1 MTIRSHKFRLYPSKD
16 IEQKMLNTLDL
27 CRKTYNELLGL
38 LNEQKEIDKAQIQGI
53 IPDMKICDS
62 RYKQLHSKTMQ
73 YECYRLFSNLSAL
86 RETKKKN
93 RKVGSLRFKGKGW
106 FKTFTYNQSGFKL
119 IETGKRHQTLNL
131 SKIGDIPIRC
141 HRGIKGII
149 KQITIKHEASGK
161 WYAFVAEQTEKE
173 IIPMPIHEVKNAVG
187 IDVGLDNL
195 VFDSDKNYIKN
206 PRHLNKYKEQ
216 LAKLQRQFS
225 KCSRTSVLGTPKI
238 YDFRLKKKR
247 SENRNKQRIKVAR
260 LHETIT
266 NVRNDFLHKMSN
278 YYVSNYDAIGM
289 EDMPMS
295 FENDIFAKSKADA
308 SWGKFRQ
315 FMVYKAESAGKLL
328 VLVPYR
334 GTTQRCSQCGE
345 IVHKELWERQHI
357 CSCGFNAPRDYNSAL
372 EIKKL
377 CLQKIVLENHRF
389 SAPRDVV
396 SMGQELPES
405 TPAVLETQV
414 SAPRDKVSMEM
425 EALLPSMVATSAV
438 EAGSHILNTE
448 GVRV

>member
-1 MTIRSHKFRLYPSKD
+1 MIRTHKFRLYPSNEVEK
-16 IEQKMLNTLDL
+16 KMLNSLEL
-27 CRKTYNELLGL
+27 CRRTYNELLGL
-38 LNEQKEIDKAQIQGI
+38 LNEQNEIDKSQIQGI

-62 RYKQLHSKTMQ
+62 RYKQLYSKTMQ

-119 IETGKRHQTLNL
+119 VETGKRHQILNL
-131 SKIGDIPIRC
+131 SKIGEIPIRC
-141 HRGIKGII
+141 HRKIKGTI

-161 WYAFVAEQTEKE
+161 WYAFVAEQTENE
-173 IIPMPIHEVKNAVG
+173 IMPIQEVKNAVG

-195 VFDSDKNYIKN
+195 VFDSDKRFIKN

-216 LAKLQRQFS
+216 LTKLQRQLS
-225 KCSRTSVLGTPKI
+225 K
-238 YDFRLKKKR
+238 KKKR

-278 YYVSNYDAIGM
+278 YYVSKYDAIGM
-289 EDMPMS
+289 EDIPMG
-295 FENDIFAKSKADA
+295 FKGDIFAKSKADA

-334 GTTQRCSQCGE
+334 GTTQRCSQCGNK
-345 IVHKELWERQHI
+345 VHKELWERQHK
-357 CSCGFNAPRDYNSAL
+357 CLYCGFDVPRDYNSAL
-372 EIKKL
+372 EIRRL
-377 CLQKIVLENHRF
+377 CLQKIGL
-389 SAPRDVV
+389 
-396 SMGQELPES
+396 ELPES
-405 TPAVLETQV
+405 TP
-414 SAPRDKVSMEM
+414 MEM
-425 EALLPSMVATSAV
+425 EALPMVTFVS
-438 EAGSHILNTE
+438 EIGSHILNTE